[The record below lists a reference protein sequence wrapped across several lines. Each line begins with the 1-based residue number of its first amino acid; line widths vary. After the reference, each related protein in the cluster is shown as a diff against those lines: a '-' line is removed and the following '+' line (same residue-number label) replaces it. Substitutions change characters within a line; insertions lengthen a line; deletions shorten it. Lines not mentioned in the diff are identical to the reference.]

1 MYVRNR
7 VRWVLASSLTLG
19 AVVVAGCGGSSSSSS
34 STSGTPAANT
44 STSDAAGGTNAV
56 QAAAA
61 AIAPYEKTPTS
72 IGETQPLKHRPVGK
86 TVDITYDGTPFE
98 VQLLA
103 SVQQAARVMGLKL
116 HVVQQQGDTPQ
127 ATQIAANQVVTDAPA
142 AAIIPGDPSVL
153 YQRQLH
159 ELHARHIPV
168 VTMFTNSDPLFA
180 ANIYGPP
187 QYQQLGTLEA
197 DYVIA
202 KSGGKAHVLVVQV
215 PQIPGLQGTAAALT
229 QTLKSKCPGC
239 AVGSI
244 NTELSDIGKND
255 PNRVVSYV
263 QQNPDT
269 NWIVFVE
276 PDTQIGVPEA
286 LAAAGS
292 HGISMLS
299 GAGSKV
305 NYAYIKNGLST
316 ADASQPASFSGWA
329 LVDAT
334 ARVLD
339 GQLVQV
345 SFLPM
350 EFLTKPDLTFNINQ
364 PWPDVPNYQQ
374 TFERVW
380 GVHQ

>member
-1 MYVRNR
+1 MYVKNW
-7 VRWVLASSLTLG
+7 VRRVLAIWLALP
-19 AVVVAGCGGSSSSSS
+19 VVAVAGCGSSSSSSS
-34 STSGTPAANT
+34 STSVSPAANT
-44 STSDAAGGTNAV
+44 SNSDASGGSRAV
-56 QAAAA
+56 QAAAT
-61 AIAPYEKTPTS
+61 AIAPYEKTPSS
-72 IGETQPLKHRPVGK
+72 IGETQPLEHRPVGK

-103 SVQQAARVMGLKL
+103 AVQQAARVMGLKL

-153 YQRQLH
+153 YQRQLQ
-159 ELHARHIPV
+159 ELRAKHIPV

-202 KSGGKAHVLVVQV
+202 KSGGKAHALIVQV

-239 AVGSI
+239 AVGGI
-244 NTELSDIGKND
+244 NTQLSDIGKND
-255 PNRVVSYV
+255 PSRVVSYV
-263 QQNPDT
+263 QQHPDT

-276 PDTQIGVPEA
+276 PDTQIGAPEA

-299 GAGSKV
+299 GAGGKV

-339 GQLVQV
+339 GQPVRV
-345 SFLPM
+345 AFLPM

-374 TFERVW
+374 AFEQLW
-380 GVHQ
+380 GVHK